1 MQTRKVPQILSNKP
15 NTSEVYLAK
24 FNSLLHFTDYIKTL
38 WNYYKTYKNFLEII
52 KAKATNKFPL
62 EAELRTGNKVYLS
75 NPEVAYSYTIFYNS
89 KLKILEM
96 SEEFIT
102 FVFEGHYLKFYGW
115 KFGGIID
122 AFIFRQYDSLNVE
135 DKVVVDIGANIGDTA
150 IYFALRGAKK
160 VIAFEPFPN
169 IFELARKNVEENGL
183 QDKID
188 LVHAGC
194 GYDGKIRLRE
204 SIETGIDIQLTDNGT
219 EIEVPVYSLN
229 TIVRMFEVDN
239 AVLKVDCEG
248 CEYELFRTATDNT
261 LSKFDQIIIEYHYGY
276 KDLIKR
282 LTKARFNVKHSMPKY
297 TKGGMVLGNI
307 LAWK

>member
-1 MQTRKVPQILSNKP
+1 MHKVPIDMANKP
-15 NTSEVYLAK
+15 NTSEIYLAK

-38 WNYYKTYKNFLEII
+38 LNYYKTYKNFVEII

-62 EAELRTGNKVYLS
+62 EAELRTGKRIYLS
-75 NPEVAYSYTIFYNS
+75 NPEVAYSYMIFYNS
-89 KLKILEM
+89 KLKIFEINDK
-96 SEEFIT
+96 FIT
-102 FVFEGHYLKFYGW
+102 FEFEGHYLKFYGW

-122 AFIFRQYDSLNVE
+122 AFLFRQYDSLNVK

-150 IYFALRGAKK
+150 IYFALRGARK

-169 IFELARKNVEENGL
+169 IFELAKRNVEENGL
-183 QDKID
+183 QDKIV
-188 LVHAGC
+188 LVNAGC
-194 GYDGKIRLRE
+194 GYDGKVRLRQDT
-204 SIETGIDIQLTDNGT
+204 ETDTDIQLTGNGS

-239 AVLKVDCEG
+239 AALKVDCEG
-248 CEYELFRTATDNT
+248 CEYELFRTATDDT

-276 KDLIKR
+276 KELVKR
-282 LTKARFNVKHSMPKY
+282 LIKARFNVKHSMPKY

-307 LAWK
+307 LAWR